1 MCTFATE
8 MEVISQQRVI
18 IRIGKGSL
26 SFTRTNAAD
35 GERPIVFE
43 PYIVK
48 GGISL
53 AANLREALKMPEL
66 VPDAIRRSRILLDV
80 PSMLVPVEQFSE
92 EEIETIFNHTFPPRQ
107 ERRDILYNVLPNL
120 KTVCLFAINKDLH
133 RVITDR
139 FDDVQV
145 IQAMTPVWNH
155 LHQRSFTGRRSKLYG
170 YFHDKRLDIFSFQ
183 QNRFKFCNSFEASHT
198 NDILY
203 FLLYV
208 WKQLHLDSQHDELHI
223 VGDIPQQ
230 EQLLQELKR
239 YLQKAYAI
247 NPAADFQQAPATQ
260 VKGMPYDLMTFIVK
274 GR

>member
-92 EEIETIFNHTFPPRQ
+92 EEVETIFNHTFPPRQ

-133 RVITDR
+133 RVITDH

-170 YFHDKRLDIFSFQ
+170 YFHGKRLDIFSFQ
-183 QNRFKFCNSFEASHT
+183 QNRFKFCNSFDAAHAHDS
-198 NDILY
+198 LY

-208 WKQLHLDSQHDELHI
+208 WKQLQLQPTHDELHI
-223 VGDIPQQ
+223 VGDIPEQ
-230 EQLLQELKR
+230 EWLLSELRR
-239 YLQKAYAI
+239 YVQNAYVV
-247 NPAADFQQAPATQ
+247 NPTADFNRAVVTSI
-260 VKGMPYDLMTFIVK
+260 KGMPFDLQTLFVK